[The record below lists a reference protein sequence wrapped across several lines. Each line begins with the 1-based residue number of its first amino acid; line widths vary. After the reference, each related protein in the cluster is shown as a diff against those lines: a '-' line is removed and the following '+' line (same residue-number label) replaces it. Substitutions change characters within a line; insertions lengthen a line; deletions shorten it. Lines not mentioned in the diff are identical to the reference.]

1 MSTQFKDFTEQDQKV
16 FENYTV
22 NPSRDNFS
30 MLEVMVNKYDIN
42 CLIMPNDKYNDDV
55 MSLGYTLFKTI
66 SNSYAGITHY
76 IYVR

>member
-30 MLEVMVNKYDIN
+30 KLEVNLIN
-42 CLIMPNDKYNDDV
+42 MILIV
-55 MSLGYTLFKTI
+55 
-66 SNSYAGITHY
+66 
-76 IYVR
+76 